1 MLRTFT
7 LIIVGLVTAFWLWM
21 VAIAVLTNWGPEEN
35 GFAMAIAMVA
45 SVPFLVLA
53 LPALL
58 LAFKRK
64 FVGLALALALFSLVS
79 IALVA

>member
-1 MLRTFT
+1 MLRTLT
-7 LIIVGLVTAFWLWM
+7 LIITGVVTAFWLWM
-21 VAIAVLTNWGPEEN
+21 VTIAFLTNWGPEEN
-35 GFAMAIAMVA
+35 GFAIAFAMAA
-45 SVPFLVLA
+45 SVPFLVLT

-58 LAFKRK
+58 LALRSK